1 MHFHDLFH
9 ILLWLWLNSESILC
23 VHICNLHCQHFYFTR
38 GIKILSIF
46 LYYTSSTFFVIL
58 WLIAHSIAVPTKFW
72 IQETYNMCVCVCLIH
87 HFRTQVTSHTNSFI
101 WAPPSCHSLHLAETQ
116 LIPKSLL
123 MLPTTNHM
131 LMLPTTNHMLM
142 LPTTNHMLMLPT
154 TNHMLML
161 PTTNHMLMLPT
172 TNHMLMLPTTN
183 HKKFPPLHSF
193 YKKSTVHWITYL
205 SHQFVISTGSKT
217 YKTHINLHG
226 HFSNFKN

>member
-131 LMLPTTNHMLM
+131 LMLPTTNH
-142 LPTTNHMLMLPT
+142 
-154 TNHMLML
+154 
-161 PTTNHMLMLPT
+161 
-172 TNHMLMLPTTN
+172 
-183 HKKFPPLHSF
+183 KKFPPLHSF